1 MVRPRRFQFHVL
13 AGLGFAAFVAAG
25 VSLIRGAN
33 TTYPEMGDPIPPDKV
48 AEKMLNAWVD
58 CAIDGLPEPWKG
70 KLKHCKGKPV
80 DFRKIKKG
88 KIKHWRH
95 GHMVDQG
102 APGFTPHAT
111 PEQLKNCKLCM
122 AIDLEWFCMRT
133 DVIKKNMISHELI
146 HTLQYDTWPI
156 WQLSNEDLFNHPNDG
171 DDSVAGENGNEP
183 CPQDET
189 HKADKDTRALID
201 AFDDLRSKLTEAEA
215 TLAGE
220 VKLGCNPP
228 KEIGDWWLK
237 PEKKKEGPDCPPRLC
252 RDKWDECKMKVF
264 DMAAAGKMKM
274 GDAYKKHRNL
284 AKKLCDAK
292 EQMCKDI
299 EAMKMAI
306 AKAKMKY
313 CA

>member
-1 MVRPRRFQFHVL
+1 MHIRVL
-13 AGLGFAAFVAAG
+13 AGSSFAAFVAAG
-25 VSLIRGAN
+25 VSLIRGAD
-33 TTYPEMGDPIPPDKV
+33 TTYPEMGDPIPPEKG
-48 AEKMLNAWVD
+48 AEKRLDAWGD
-58 CAIDGLPEPWKG
+58 CAIDGLPEPWNR
-70 KLKHCKGKPV
+70 KLE
-80 DFRKIKKG
+80 RR
-88 KIKHWRH
+88 RH
-95 GHMVDQG
+95 GHTVDQG
-102 APGFTPHAT
+102 APGITPHAT
-111 PEQLKNCKLCM
+111 PEQLENCQLSM
-122 AIDLEWFCMRT
+122 AIDLERFCMRT
-133 DVIKKNMISHELI
+133 DVIN
-146 HTLQYDTWPI
+146 
-156 WQLSNEDLFNHPNDG
+156 SNDDLFNHPNDG

-220 VKLGCNPP
+220 VKLGRNPP

-264 DMAAAGKMKM
+264 DMAAAGKMKA
-274 GDAYKKHRNL
+274 GDAYRKHRNL

-292 EQMCKDI
+292 ERMCKDI